1 MTVGH
6 ADLRRDKTNVKSQ
19 VGLTYETLFGEE
31 TVTVRE
37 AVLEDKKKELVAK
50 GKLSK
55 DFAGLNQS

>member
-1 MTVGH
+1 M
-6 ADLRRDKTNVKSQ
+6 RRDKTNVKSQ